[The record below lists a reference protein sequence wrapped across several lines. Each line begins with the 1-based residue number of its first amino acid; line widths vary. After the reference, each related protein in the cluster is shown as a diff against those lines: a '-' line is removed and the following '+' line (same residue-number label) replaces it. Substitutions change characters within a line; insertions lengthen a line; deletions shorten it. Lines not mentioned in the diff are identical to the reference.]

1 MFGKSKL
8 IKELQEKNKILEN
21 KLNLSNQKAL
31 LLDKFQES
39 FPISMF
45 AIDPNRKIVS
55 FNQDFMN
62 LTGFSASEIKE
73 SKGAAVILW
82 PKEPSKCKVCKLTMQ
97 YINDL
102 KSGNGIAHI
111 TTKNGIVVPVYV
123 YVVPIIVDMKVV
135 QTYILLRDRRDEINE
150 REEYMQKESSP
161 IIKMLQDITGGK
173 IDEAL
178 VINNDSE
185 LKLFE
190 EPVNNIRLNLKN
202 IIDKISISTN
212 NILDMTKNSVDSL
225 SNTTN
230 TIDELTKKIFKSKND
245 ISTMSEHTQTVTKS
259 LQDELELANKTAISM
274 DQINEQVIL
283 INDSISVV
291 DQISFQTN
299 ILSLNAAVEAATAGE
314 AGKGFAVVAQEVR
327 NLASRSADAAKD
339 IKDLVENAT
348 SKTNDG
354 KDISSKM
361 INGFTVLNQSIL
373 NMSKIIDLVTQSSQE
388 QQENINNINQAISEL
403 SQQIQKS
410 ANIAQKSKD
419 ETCSILHISN

>member
-1 MFGKSKL
+1 
-8 IKELQEKNKILEN
+8 
-21 KLNLSNQKAL
+21 
-31 LLDKFQES
+31 
-39 FPISMF
+39 
-45 AIDPNRKIVS
+45 
-55 FNQDFMN
+55 
-62 LTGFSASEIKE
+62 
-73 SKGAAVILW
+73 
-82 PKEPSKCKVCKLTMQ
+82 MQ
-97 YINDL
+97 YISEL
-102 KSGNGIAHI
+102 KSGNGVAYI
-111 TTKNGIVVPVYV
+111 TTKNGIVIPVYV
-123 YVVPIIVDMKVV
+123 YVVPIIKDMKVV
-135 QTYILLRDRRDEINE
+135 QTYVLLRDQREEINA
-150 REEYMQKESSP
+150 REEYMKKESSP
-161 IIKMLQDITGGK
+161 IIKILQDITNGK
-173 IDEAL
+173 INQAL
-178 VINNDSE
+178 VIDNNSE

-212 NILDMTKNSVDSL
+212 NILDMTNNSVNSL
-225 SNTTN
+225 SNTTD
-230 TIDELTKKIFKSKND
+230 TIDELTKKIFQSKND
-245 ISTMSEHTQTVTKS
+245 ISTMSEHTQAVTKS
-259 LQDELELANKTAISM
+259 LQNELELANKTVTSM

-283 INDSISVV
+283 INDSISVI

-339 IKDLVENAT
+339 IKNLVENAT

-361 INGFTVLNQSIL
+361 IEGYTVLNQSIL

-388 QQENINNINQAISEL
+388 QQENINNINHAISDL

-419 ETCSILHISN
+419 ETCSILHISD